1 VFSRREF
8 LAAAGA
14 AAMPAPAPGLKI
26 GVMDGVLRLSGKPEA
41 IAAAKSFGAAG
52 VQVTIGL
59 AADGEH
65 LPLEDPEL
73 QSRYRAESK
82 KHGVPIDAT
91 YLDILHVNCLKNDAL
106 ARKWV
111 LKGIEVTRKLDAR
124 ILMTVFFGK
133 CALTDRREIDYAAD
147 VFRELAPEAAKA
159 KVVLGFEN
167 LLSAE
172 DNLRA
177 LERVNSPAF
186 RIYYDAGNSTN
197 TGGFDAPKEIRLLGR
212 EAICQF
218 HFKDKGYL
226 GEGKVDYP
234 AVLKAI
240 RGIRF
245 EGYANLETNA
255 PSGNVEADLRRNLDY
270 LRALMRA

>member
-1 VFSRREF
+1 MISRREF

-14 AAMPAPAPGLKI
+14 AAMPAPETRLRI
-26 GVMDGVLRLSGKPEA
+26 GVMDGVLRQSGKPEA
-41 IAAAKSFGAAG
+41 IATAKSFGAAG
-52 VQVTIGL
+52 VQATIGRST
-59 AADGEH
+59 DGER

-73 QSRYRAESK
+73 QARYRAESK
-82 KHGVPIDAT
+82 KHGVPVDAT

-111 LKGIEVTRKLDAR
+111 LKGIGITAALNAP

-133 CALTDRREIDYAAD
+133 CSLTTRQEVDYAAD
-147 VFRELAPEAAKA
+147 IFKELAPEAAKA
-159 KVVLGFEN
+159 RVVLGFEN

-197 TGGFDAPKEIRLLGR
+197 TGGFDAAREIRLLGR
-212 EAICQF
+212 GGICQF

-240 RGIRF
+240 RDIRF

-255 PSGNVEADLRRNLDY
+255 PSGNPQADLRRNLDY
-270 LRALMRA
+270 LHSLMRA